1 MVSKGTIQ
9 RPNAESMGI
18 NLYQDERAYV
28 ANIAAIY
35 GLSLAAAIRWIIND
49 HRRIKREQEIE

>member
-1 MVSKGTIQ
+1 
-9 RPNAESMGI
+9 MGI